1 MARIKMSTR
10 EKITLGLLFAMTTL
24 LYADQLIMSA
34 ILPELSREYGVTET
48 TLGIIGSGF
57 TLVGA
62 FISIVF
68 GFFSD
73 RAPRKALMVLVI
85 MVGEIPCILTGV
97 PYFTQTIESFTILRI
112 LSGIGLG
119 GIMPITLSVLAD
131 FFKEENRASA
141 SAWMIT
147 AWSVGSVL
155 GVEVA
160 GFLTNDFGWR
170 LPFILIGVP
179 NIPLAIIFALYAR
192 EPERGRTE
200 EALEDLIQKGLV
212 YKQKIRLSDFGLIFT
227 NKTNIYT
234 FLQGLPGTVP
244 WGILTYWLINFFETH
259 RGVSK
264 EMASLIFLVLG
275 IGSLL
280 GGLGFAYVGEWL
292 YKKQPRYM
300 PLMCGAGVLLGIIPS
315 FMLINMPLDNMT
327 LYLGLGFFTG
337 FLVSVASA
345 NVNAILMN
353 VNRPEH
359 RGSVFAVFNIT
370 NNLGQGLGPAMGGLL
385 LPLGQIFMM
394 NFAILWWIPCGILLL
409 VVARYFTA
417 DRDALKKLIGE
428 RATQM
433 AAQAKN

>member
-1 MARIKMSTR
+1 MAPTGMSLR
-10 EKITLGLLFAMTTL
+10 EKITLGLLFVMTTL

-34 ILPELSREYGVTET
+34 ILPELSKEYAVSET
-48 TLGIIGSGF
+48 TLGLIGSGF

-62 FISIVF
+62 LISIVF

-97 PYFTQTIESFTILRI
+97 PYFTSSIESFTILRI

-131 FFKEENRASA
+131 FFREENRASA

-200 EALEDLIQKGLV
+200 EALEALIQKGLV
-212 YKQKIRLSDFGLIFT
+212 YKQKIKLSDFGLIFT

-315 FMLINMPLDNMT
+315 FLLINMSLENMT
-327 LYLGLGFFTG
+327 LYLALGFFTG

-370 NNLGQGLGPAMGGLL
+370 NNLGQGLGPAIGGLL
-385 LPLGQIFMM
+385 IPLGQIFMM
-394 NFAILWWIPCGILLL
+394 NFAILWWVPCGLLL
-409 VVARYFTA
+409 LAVARYITA
-417 DRDALKKLIGE
+417 DRESLRKLLGE
-428 RATQM
+428 RAAQM
-433 AAQAKN
+433 QAQARG

>member
-1 MARIKMSTR
+1 
-10 EKITLGLLFAMTTL
+10 
-24 LYADQLIMSA
+24 
-34 ILPELSREYGVTET
+34 
-48 TLGIIGSGF
+48 
-57 TLVGA
+57 
-62 FISIVF
+62 
-68 GFFSD
+68 
-73 RAPRKALMVLVI
+73 
-85 MVGEIPCILTGV
+85 
-97 PYFTQTIESFTILRI
+97 
-112 LSGIGLG
+112 
-119 GIMPITLSVLAD
+119 
-131 FFKEENRASA
+131 
-141 SAWMIT
+141 
-147 AWSVGSVL
+147 
-155 GVEVA
+155 VA

-200 EALEDLIQKGLV
+200 EALEELIQKGLV
-212 YKQKIRLSDFGLIFT
+212 YKQKIKLSDFKLIFT

-275 IGSLL
+275 IGSLM

-315 FMLINMPLDNMT
+315 FLLINMSLENMT

-370 NNLGQGLGPAMGGLL
+370 NNLGQGLGPAIGGLL
-385 LPLGQIFMM
+385 IPLGQLFMM
-394 NFAILWWIPCGILLL
+394 NFAILWWVPCGLLLL
-409 VVARYFTA
+409 VVARYITA
-417 DRDALKKLIGE
+417 DRDALRKLLGE
-428 RATQM
+428 RAAQM
-433 AAQAKN
+433 TAQAGGN